1 METTTLKLEKLELL
15 EARIGATIEKM
26 SELGSRYDTLSRKN
40 EALEEKLADLT
51 SQNSQLGVQLDEVKA
66 SSATNGAD
74 DKEILSRIDRM
85 LEKFGELQ
93 I

>member
-15 EARIGATIEKM
+15 EARIGATIERM
-26 SELGSRYDTLSRKN
+26 SELSSRYDTLSRKN

-51 SQNSQLGVQLDEVKA
+51 SQNSQLSVQLDEVKA